1 MNDSMSI
8 DSISVGMTASA
19 SHLITDEKINAFA
32 KISEDYNP
40 IHLDADYAKK
50 TPFGERIAHGAMVS
64 SFFSSLFATQLPG
77 PGCIYVAQEVKY
89 KKPVFIEDTVLVEIE
104 VVDINV
110 ERKRVFFATRCFVND
125 VEVLIG
131 QAEIYIP

>member
-50 TPFGERIAHGAMVS
+50 TPFGKRIAHGAMVS